1 MSEGTSVSIKV
12 SDEVADREG
21 TDPTELQPPLHT
33 VVDTEALDDL
43 FRQTPSTPG
52 TIGTVEFQYRG
63 YKIQV
68 DSSGEVQ
75 IGETISF
82 TERTEPRTQPVEDM
96 IGD

>member
-12 SDEVADREG
+12 SDEVADREEI
-21 TDPTELQPPLHT
+21 DPAELQPPLHT
-33 VVDTEALDDL
+33 AVDTEALNDL
-43 FRQTPSTPG
+43 FRPTPSTPR

-68 DSSGEVQ
+68 DGSGEVQ

-82 TERTEPRTQPVEDM
+82 TERTEPRTQPVEETT
-96 IGD
+96 GD